1 MATITLKGNTI
12 HTIGELPTIGSQAA
26 DFTLVKN
33 DLSKSNLA
41 DYSGAKVVLNIFPSI
56 DTGTCAASVRQFNK
70 EAAELENTKVL
81 CISRDL
87 PFAQARFC
95 GAEGIENVI
104 NLSDFA
110 TGDFGKDYGLQ
121 IADGPLAN
129 LHSRAVIVLDE
140 TGKVLYTEQVGE
152 IVDEPNYKAAL
163 EALLDE

>member
-12 HTIGELPTIGSQAA
+12 HTSGNLPGTGSSAP

-33 DLSKSNLA
+33 DLSSSSLA
-41 DYSGAKVVLNIFPSI
+41 DYKGSKVIMNIFPSL
-56 DTGTCAASVRQFNK
+56 DTGTCAASVRQFNQ
-70 EAAELENTKVL
+70 EAAELDNTKVL

-104 NLSDFA
+104 NLSDFRSGA
-110 TGDFGKDYGLQ
+110 FGKDYGLE
-121 IADGPLAN
+121 ITDGPLEG
-129 LHSRAVIVLDE
+129 LLSRCVVVLDE
-140 TGKVLYTEQVGE
+140 SGKVIYTEQVPE

-163 EALLDE
+163 EVLLGD